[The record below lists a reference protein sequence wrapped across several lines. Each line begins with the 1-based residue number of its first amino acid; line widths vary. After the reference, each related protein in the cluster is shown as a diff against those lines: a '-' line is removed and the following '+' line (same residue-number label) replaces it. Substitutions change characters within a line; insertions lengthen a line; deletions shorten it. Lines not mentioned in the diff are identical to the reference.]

1 MGKFIKIVRIGK
13 TLRLTIPKEFHFLF
27 NSVDLVNL

>member
-27 NSVDLVNL
+27 SNIA